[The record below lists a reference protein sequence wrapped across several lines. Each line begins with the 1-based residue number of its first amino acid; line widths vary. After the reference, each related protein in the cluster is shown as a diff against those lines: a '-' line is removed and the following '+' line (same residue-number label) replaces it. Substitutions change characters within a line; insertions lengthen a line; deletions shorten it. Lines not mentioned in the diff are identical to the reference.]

1 MRENAIQSII
11 DQALN
16 DAAANNYAGFDPYD
30 ALNTSW
36 RIFNRGKWMP
46 VLLIQAM
53 KRNPVNMRRM
63 LGIKKG
69 HNPKGI
75 GLLLEAS
82 VLMEQSNPGKYRSTI
97 DRLIRLLEETQTEG
111 YNGTCWGY
119 NFDWAS
125 PVKTLPAGSPTVVV
139 TGFIAKG
146 LYEAVQL
153 GNNPAAERLFRG
165 IEDFVAVDLP
175 RFSDETGLC
184 ISYSTVKKDC
194 CFNASLL
201 AAGYLARLF
210 HLTEREELREEAI
223 SLVNFV
229 VARQKSNGVWAYSID
244 LDSGKE
250 RTQIDFHQGFILDS
264 ITEVMEFLGERPPH
278 WLDAVKKGSEFYFK
292 EQFSKGGRSY
302 FRLPRKYPTD
312 VHHQAQGI
320 ISATKLSNE
329 FPEYAF
335 RAETMVKWALK
346 YLHDGNGRF
355 HYRVFP
361 AFTDKTHYLRW
372 GQAWMV
378 LALARWYRYQQ
389 SE

>member
-1 MRENAIQSII
+1 MRKNALHSII
-11 DQALN
+11 DQALK

-36 RIFNRGKWMP
+36 QIFNRGKWMP

-53 KRNPVNMRRM
+53 KRNPVNLRRM
-63 LGIKKG
+63 LGIRKG

-82 VLMEQSNPGKYRSTI
+82 VLMEQSHPGKYKDTI
-97 DRLIRLLEETQTEG
+97 DRLLRLLEETQTPG
-111 YNGTCWGY
+111 YSGTCWGY

-139 TGFIAKG
+139 TGFISKA

-153 GNNPAAERLFRG
+153 GNNQDAERLFRG
-165 IEDFVAVDLP
+165 IEDFIASDLP
-175 RFSDETGLC
+175 RFSDHTGMC

-210 HLTEREELREEAI
+210 HLTGREELRTEAEA
-223 SLVNFV
+223 LVNFV

-244 LDSGKE
+244 LESGKE

-264 ITEVMEFLGERPPH
+264 ISEVMEYTAQKPVH
-278 WLDAVKKGSEFYFK
+278 WLEALKKGSEFYFN

-320 ISATKLSNE
+320 ISATKLSE
-329 FPEYAF
+329 KFPEYTIHGE
-335 RAETMVKWALK
+335 RMMKWAMK
-346 YLHDGNGRF
+346 FLHNGHGRF
-355 HYRVFP
+355 YYRVFP

-378 LALARWYRYQQ
+378 LALARWYRHLQ
-389 SE
+389 SR